1 MKIFVS
7 GATGLVGSEL
17 TRILR
22 AAGHDVRRLVRAPA
36 QPSSDDV
43 PWNPQRGELDTRA
56 LAGANAV
63 INLSGESI
71 ADGRWTSDKKRRIH
85 ESRIQSTRTLAT
97 TLAQMAEPPQVFLS
111 ASAIGYYGNRGDE
124 LLTEES
130 PPGSGEFL
138 PEVCRD
144 WEAATQP
151 ATDKGIRV
159 VLARFGVILS
169 GKGGAL
175 KKMLLPFKLGLGGR
189 IGNGRQF
196 MSWIAIDD
204 VVGALMYCLASAN
217 LRGPVNVVS
226 PHPVTNAE
234 YTATLARVLARPAIF
249 PMPAF
254 AARLIFGQMADELLL
269 TSQRVEPE
277 KLLLNQYA
285 FGYPALEPA
294 LRHVLGKQS

>member
-7 GATGLVGSEL
+7 GASGLVGTEL
-17 TRILR
+17 SRILR
-22 AAGHDVRRLVRAPA
+22 AAGHDVRRLVRLPA

-43 PWNPQRGELDTRA
+43 LWNPERGELDKRA
-56 LAGANAV
+56 IAGANAV

-71 ADGRWTSDKKRRIH
+71 AEGRWTGEKKRRIQ
-85 ESRIQSTRTLAT
+85 ESRICSTRTLAT
-97 TLAQMAEPPQVFLS
+97 VISQMVEPPQVFLN
-111 ASAIGYYGNRGDE
+111 ASAVGYYGNRGDE

-130 PPGSGEFL
+130 TPGSGSYL
-138 PEVCRD
+138 PGVCRD

-151 ATDKGIRV
+151 AAEKGIRV

-189 IGNGRQF
+189 IGNGRQY
-196 MSWIAIDD
+196 MSWVAIDD
-204 VVGALMYCLASAN
+204 VIGALMYCLSSAS

-234 YTATLARVLARPAIF
+234 YTATLARVLKRPAISS
-249 PMPAF
+249 MPAF

-269 TSQRVEPE
+269 SSQRVDPE
-277 KLLLNQYA
+277 KLLSNQYA
-285 FGYPALEPA
+285 FRFPTLEPA
-294 LRHVLGKQS
+294 LRHVLGKE